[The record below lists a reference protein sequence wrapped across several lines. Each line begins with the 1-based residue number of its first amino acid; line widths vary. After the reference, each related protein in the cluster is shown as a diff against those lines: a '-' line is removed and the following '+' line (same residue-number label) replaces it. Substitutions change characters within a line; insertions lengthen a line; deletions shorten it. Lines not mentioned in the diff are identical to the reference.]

1 MLTVVT
7 YLEALVIS
15 GSILYTTYVLTRLAA
30 HCVLWG
36 IHSLRRFGDAV
47 RNVRATRADDI
58 ASICPDPYDPSGR
71 SDTGVFAAEMPQP
84 SSAEI
89 AIYVRQASEAL
100 FTHGR
105 HARGALS
112 EMRETSARA
121 RETIAQTRAL
131 SVQADAIAEGMC
143 LWSPGS
149 RDWRGRAEEI
159 RTLAD
164 NMRDVE
170 AKGVMLNIAADYGRP
185 I

>member
-1 MLTVVT
+1 
-7 YLEALVIS
+7 
-15 GSILYTTYVLTRLAA
+15 
-30 HCVLWG
+30 
-36 IHSLRRFGDAV
+36 
-47 RNVRATRADDI
+47 
-58 ASICPDPYDPSGR
+58 
-71 SDTGVFAAEMPQP
+71 
-84 SSAEI
+84 
-89 AIYVRQASEAL
+89 
-100 FTHGR
+100 
-105 HARGALS
+105 
-112 EMRETSARA
+112 MRETSARA